1 MRASGRKPGFDRS
14 FNRIAREEA
23 VLDDAGSERAG
34 KALEV
39 ARNVKFILVSNTL
52 VDDVLI
58 LLVECGNCN
67 SLVFEGVVGSF
78 DLVDEEQRENRE
90 TVAKRYLFGELGF
103 LTVNNC
109 DIAVNVEDDLVVFLG
124 NDAEACRCSGSTHS
138 RSC

>member
-1 MRASGRKPGFDRS
+1 MTGS

-23 VLDDAGSERAG
+23 FLDNAGSERAG

-67 SLVFEGVVGSF
+67 SLVFEGVVGF
-78 DLVDEEQRENRE
+78 FNLIDKEQRENRQ
-90 TVAKRYLFGELGF
+90 TVAKRYLFGEFGF
-103 LTVNNC
+103 LAVNKR
-109 DIAVNVEDDLVVFLG
+109 DIAVNVEDDLVILLG
-124 NDAEACRCSGSTHS
+124 DNAELTGEAVPLIVEVV
-138 RSC
+138 